1 MSASL
6 GLQLYSLRNELP
18 SDYAGIIKRVAD
30 AGYAGVEPAGF
41 PGSSLEEVGRIYN
54 DLGLAVPSI
63 HVPLPIGEK
72 RQESIDTALTLGAS
86 RVVSGLG
93 PDNFTSVELIIE
105 SCNHFNDA
113 AENARD
119 DGMAFAI
126 HNHWWEFEVLDGRPV
141 YQYMLEH
148 LEPFVEFEIDTYW
161 VKTAGM
167 DPAPII
173 EELGPRCPLLHIKDG
188 PCVQKEPQT
197 AVGEGAMNFEPI
209 MKAARH
215 TEWMIVELD
224 ACATDMVE
232 AVEKSARFMRDKG
245 YVG

>member
-18 SDYAGIIKRVAD
+18 SDYAGVLKRVAD
-30 AGYAGVEPAGF
+30 AGYVGVEPAGF
-41 PGSSLEEVGRIYN
+41 PGSSLEEAARIYD
-54 DLGLAVPSI
+54 DLGLRVPCI
-63 HVPLPIGEK
+63 HVPLPVGEK
-72 RQESIDTALTLGAS
+72 RRESIDTAMTLGAA

-93 PDNFTSVELIIE
+93 DDGFASPELIIE
-105 SCNHFNDA
+105 SCNHFNEA

-119 DGMAFAI
+119 DGMQFAI
-126 HNHWWEFEVLDGRPV
+126 HNHWWEFEQLDGRPV

-167 DPAPII
+167 DPAAVI

-188 PCVQKEPQT
+188 PCVRDEPMT
-197 AVGEGAMNFEPI
+197 AIGEGTMDFDPI

-215 TEWMIVELD
+215 AEWMIVELD
-224 ACATDMVE
+224 ECATDMVE
-232 AVEKSARFMRDKG
+232 AVEKSAGSLRDKG